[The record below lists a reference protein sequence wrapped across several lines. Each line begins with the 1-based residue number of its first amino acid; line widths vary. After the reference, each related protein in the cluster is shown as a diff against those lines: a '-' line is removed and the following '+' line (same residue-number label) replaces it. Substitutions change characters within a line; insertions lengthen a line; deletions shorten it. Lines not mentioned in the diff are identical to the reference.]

1 MKNVAYQKYLF
12 IKEYLGDILKVSFV
26 NQRPN
31 FKNLSRGLN
40 LRRTQIWL
48 GPLKIVF
55 NVPNSMFKPELT
67 WNRFLAE

>member
-1 MKNVAYQKYLF
+1 MYYDLDLSLINLTYL
-12 IKEYLGDILKVSFV
+12 LKFV

-55 NVPNSMFKPELT
+55 NVPNSMFKPALT
-67 WNRFLAE
+67 